1 MKTILVRHSALSL
14 VCLFVSF
21 SSLRAEEK
29 SKSDAPA
36 WVLKRFDK
44 NKDGVLDANEKAA
57 YEKAKAAKQEK
68 EMAQRK
74 EALSKYDSNKDGK
87 LSEEERAAAKIEMEK
102 SRSEMEAER
111 MKAKSEERAD
121 KESKAERV
129 VSEEKKAEPSK

>member
-1 MKTILVRHSALSL
+1 MKTILVRHTVLSL
-14 VCLFVSF
+14 ACLFVIF

-57 YEKAKAAKQEK
+57 YEKAKAARQEK

-87 LSEEERAAAKIEMEK
+87 LSEEERAAAKIEMQK
-102 SRSEMEAER
+102 SRSEMETEQ
-111 MKAKSEERAD
+111 MKAKTEERED
-121 KESKAERV
+121 TESKAERV
-129 VSEEKKAEPSK
+129 GTGEKKAEPAK

>member
-1 MKTILVRHSALSL
+1 MKTILVRHTVLSL
-14 VCLFVSF
+14 ACLFVSF

-29 SKSDAPA
+29 SKSDVPA

-57 YEKAKAAKQEK
+57 FEKAKAAKQEK
-68 EMAQRK
+68 EMVQRK

-102 SRSEMEAER
+102 SRSEMETER
-111 MKAKSEERAD
+111 MKAKSGAKADKGSEEERVDAG
-121 KESKAERV
+121 
-129 VSEEKKAEPSK
+129 KKPEPAK